1 MIRPPP
7 RSTRTDTICP
17 YPTPFRSRSEQAHER
32 GGRAHRRQHRQPA
45 SQPALDFFDRAVDGH
60 RHPAVEVD
68 LFDHGAF
75 VVFAGVD
82 AALGDVPERGAALQ
96 RGHAVID
103 ALAAPE
109 LGRSEE
115 HTSELQSLMRISYAV
130 FCLKTKKKPKHLCHT
145 P

>member
-1 MIRPPP
+1 MIRRPP
-7 RSTRTDTICP
+7 RSTRTDTLFP
-17 YPTPFRSRSEQAHER
+17 YTTLFRS
-32 GGRAHRRQHRQPA
+32 
-45 SQPALDFFDRAVDGH
+45 LDFFDRTVDGH

-109 LGRSEE
+109 LGIGFLARSEE
-115 HTSELQSLMRISYAV
+115 RRVGKECVSTCRSRWSPYH
-130 FCLKTKKKPKHLCHT
+130 
-145 P
+145 

>member
-1 MIRPPP
+1 MRI
-7 RSTRTDTICP
+7 SDWSSDVC
-17 YPTPFRSRSEQAHER
+17 SSD
-32 GGRAHRRQHRQPA
+32 
-45 SQPALDFFDRAVDGH
+45 L
-60 RHPAVEVD
+60 PAVEVD

-109 LGRSEE
+109 LGIGFLALAVHLLLFDQFHDHDVPGRSEE
-115 HTSELQSLMRISYAV
+115 RRVGKECVSTCRSRWSPYH
-130 FCLKTKKKPKHLCHT
+130 
-145 P
+145 

>member
-82 AALGDVPERGAALQ
+82 AALGDVPERGD
-96 RGHAVID
+96 RK
-103 ALAAPE
+103 
-109 LGRSEE
+109 ST
-115 HTSELQSLMRISYAV
+115 TSELQSLMRISYAV
-130 FCLKTKKKPKHLCHT
+130 FCLKKTKLNHAAIISYHYASSYDCPIYST
-145 P
+145 SRR

>member
-1 MIRPPP
+1 MIRRPP
-7 RSTRTDTICP
+7 RSTRTDTLFP
-17 YPTPFRSRSEQAHER
+17 YTTLFRS
-32 GGRAHRRQHRQPA
+32 
-45 SQPALDFFDRAVDGH
+45 LDFFDRTVDGH

-96 RGHAVID
+96 RGHVVID

-109 LGRSEE
+109 LGIGFLSLAVPLLLFDQF
-115 HTSELQSLMRISYAV
+115 HDHDVPGLTAHDQHVDHYQSGHPLP
-130 FCLKTKKKPKHLCHT
+130 LNTET
-145 P
+145 PRD